1 MKIFVVHYTPL
12 VERKQCIVKQ
22 LRDANITEYEFIET
36 HDREVLKKE
45 DITKFANIKPS
56 EISLFMKNIEIF
68 KREIDDIVIVLED
81 DAILI
86 DNFKELL
93 TEYLSILAS
102 MNWDV
107 VFTGGCC
114 NIHARPEPGRIF
126 YESAGSRGTC
136 MYILNRGVCKKL
148 NNIIEMETQIVKPID
163 HWFNDMRPKYNLK
176 YYLSEPELVIQGS
189 EIGVFH
195 SAIR

>member
-1 MKIFVVHYTPL
+1 MKIFIVHYTPL
-12 VERKQCIVKQ
+12 VERKQCIIKQ
-22 LRDANITEYEFIET
+22 LRDANITDYEFIET
-36 HDREVLKKE
+36 YDRDVLRKE
-45 DITKFANIKPS
+45 DITKFANIKLS

-68 KREIDDIVIVLED
+68 KQDIDDTVVVLED

-86 DNFKELL
+86 DNFKERLN
-93 TEYLSILAS
+93 EYLTILAS
-102 MNWDV
+102 MDWDIA
-107 VFTGGCC
+107 FTGGCC
-114 NIHARPEPGRIF
+114 NIHARSEPGRIF
-126 YESAGSRGTC
+126 YESNGSRGAC
-136 MYILNRGVCKKL
+136 MYILNKGVCKKM
-148 NNIIEMETQIVKPID
+148 NTIIKSETQIVKPID